1 MGGLLLRFFCMD
13 LVLLRFPVWART
25 DLRSYRQAVRRHS
38 LLHVAVETL
47 AHWGKKFQQL
57 MQALSWGACAV
68 GVARCMMTITTFFHR
83 CPWKW
88 YSVNMKI
95 RFYTH
100 CTQFLKLQS
109 KFARSNSACVR
120 ALFGA
125 QLQDGEAS
133 FPANLGGVL
142 LQRDRNQKPQHS
154 LHTCRSV
161 RLKSWG
167 KEGRGWP

>member
-1 MGGLLLRFFCMD
+1 MAYFCVSFAWILSFWDSLSEPGQISGRTGKQYDVIHCCMLLLK
-13 LVLLRFPVWART
+13 
-25 DLRSYRQAVRRHS
+25 RSHTGERNFS
-38 LLHVAVETL
+38 S
-47 AHWGKKFQQL
+47 WCK
-57 MQALSWGACAV
+57 LSPWGACAV
-68 GVARCMMTITTFFHR
+68 GVARCVMTITTFFHR

-95 RFYTH
+95 RFY
-100 CTQFLKLQS
+100 TQFLKLQS

>member
-1 MGGLLLRFFCMD
+1 
-13 LVLLRFPVWART
+13 
-25 DLRSYRQAVRRHS
+25 
-38 LLHVAVETL
+38 
-47 AHWGKKFQQL
+47 
-57 MQALSWGACAV
+57 
-68 GVARCMMTITTFFHR
+68 
-83 CPWKW
+83 
-88 YSVNMKI
+88 MKI
-95 RFYTH
+95 RFY
-100 CTQFLKLQS
+100 TQFLKLQS

-125 QLQDGEAS
+125 QLQDGETS

-167 KEGRGWP
+167 KEGAGLTIDSSKGYTSKPP